1 MIGEFEDIIIETTQ
15 NETQK
20 TKINK
25 QSHQWAGKQLHMA
38 KNICVIGILEGGGWS
53 KKIFE
58 EITADTFP
66 NLMETINPQI
76 QEAKWTPSRRNMKQT
91 TPNCIIKLLKT
102 SDLERNLKN
111 RMNLIIK

>member
-38 KNICVIGILEGGGWS
+38 KYICVIGILEGGG
-53 KKIFE
+53 
-58 EITADTFP
+58 
-66 NLMETINPQI
+66 
-76 QEAKWTPSRRNMKQT
+76 
-91 TPNCIIKLLKT
+91 
-102 SDLERNLKN
+102 
-111 RMNLIIK
+111 